1 MTARARGASV
11 AAMSF
16 AVMTL
21 ACEAPLGPVEPS
33 SEPLQGE
40 WIACLNDGAGDY
52 TRQLRFYPDSFA
64 STTRTFATT
73 DRTCAGAET
82 GTSDEIWRYRL
93 GEQVTASIEGVGA
106 EVLAREMNIENSF
119 ESLFTIVYIDR
130 LATPPLLYFGD
141 LAFDP
146 LQDGTAPEK
155 RPDVLSASPVLIGE

>member
-11 AAMSF
+11 AVTCF

-64 STTRTFATT
+64 STTRTFATA

-82 GTSDEIWRYRL
+82 GTSNEIWRYRL
-93 GEQVTASIEGVGA
+93 GEEVAARIEGVGA